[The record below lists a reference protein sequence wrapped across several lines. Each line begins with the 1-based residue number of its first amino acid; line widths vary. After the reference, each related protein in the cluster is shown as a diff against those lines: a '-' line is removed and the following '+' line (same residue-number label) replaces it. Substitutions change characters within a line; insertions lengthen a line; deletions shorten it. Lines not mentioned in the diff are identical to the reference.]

1 MKELDAFIKSNP
13 DSREL
18 KRALAVRMSIRGYR
32 HREIM
37 ESLQVSSGFISKWKQ
52 TLILDGVEGLKLA
65 YQGSKGYLSESE
77 KQEILKWLEKK
88 KSWNH
93 GRTRIL
99 YCL

>member
-1 MKELDAFIKSNP
+1 MKGLDEFIKSNP

-52 TLILDGVEGLKLA
+52 TFIINGVEGLKRA
-65 YQGSKGYLSESE
+65 YQGSRGYLSKSE
-77 KQEILKWLEKK
+77 KQKVLKWLERKTLVCINK
-88 KSWNH
+88 PC
-93 GRTRIL
+93 I
-99 YCL
+99 